1 MLNEAVSVLDLQRL
15 TGHTIS
21 NILAIP
27 ALRVWTRALYREI
40 AITLEQNCTRVVLN
54 TNSRDE
60 LTEIIRLLD
69 TKNGAHICIAALPID
84 SVFIDASECGYGGK
98 FAFTN
103 FYGPLPEALIGKS
116 STLREL
122 AAVETVLQKTID
134 KGIQLPKRLL
144 LCLDSNCA
152 VRNLEKGGGPIKD
165 LCDIV
170 KRIFILC
177 ELIGTEIFPLWI
189 PRDY

>member
-1 MLNEAVSVLDLQRL
+1 MSS
-15 TGHTIS
+15 H
-21 NILAIP
+21 
-27 ALRVWTRALYREI
+27 
-40 AITLEQNCTRVVLN
+40 
-54 TNSRDE
+54 E

-69 TKNGAHICIAALPID
+69 TKNGAPICIAALPID

-122 AAVETVLQKTID
+122 VAVETVLQKTLD
-134 KGIQLPKRLL
+134 NGIQLPKRLL

-189 PRDY
+189 PRDLNTEADELSKRVAKTWILRKSANQALSANAN